1 MAEEQTK
8 VGEQEIAEVA
18 GVRIT
23 RRRLLMALSIGAG
36 GFAAALASVPIIGF
50 FFGPMFRK
58 FPAVWR
64 DVGPLEQFQIGAT
77 VKVDLVTSDGLP
89 WDGPAQ
95 RVGAWLRRN
104 NAENFTVFSSTC
116 THLGCPV
123 RWIPSA
129 ELFMCPCHGGVY
141 FKDGDVAAGPPPQ
154 PLQQFPVRVQEGRVE
169 VEWKPMEVQYV
180 QLNASPCGGCP
191 GPASDRQERE
201 DA

>member
-1 MAEEQTK
+1 MSENAKKPGEGEQTLAQ
-8 VGEQEIAEVA
+8 VD
-18 GVRIT
+18 GVKIT
-23 RRRLLMALSIGAG
+23 RRRLLMAISIGAG
-36 GFAAALASVPIIGF
+36 GFAAALASVPILGF
-50 FFGPMFRK
+50 FFGAMFRK

-64 DVGPLEQFQIGAT
+64 DVGPLDQFQVGAT
-77 VKVDLVTSDGLP
+77 VKVNLVTSDGLP

-104 NAENFTVFSSTC
+104 NSENFTVYSSTC

-154 PLQQFPVRVQEGRVE
+154 PLQQFPVRVQQGRVE
-169 VEWKPMEVQYV
+169 VQWKPMQVQYV
-180 QLNASPCGGCP
+180 QLQPPCGGCP
-191 GPASDRQERE
+191 EAAAPPKEEA
-201 DA
+201 

>member
-1 MAEEQTK
+1 MAEEETK
-8 VGEQEIAEVA
+8 PGEQALAEVA
-18 GVRIT
+18 GMKIT

-36 GFAAALASVPIIGF
+36 GFAAALASVPILGF
-50 FFGPMFRK
+50 FFGPMTRK

-64 DVGPLEQFQIGAT
+64 NVGSLDQFQIGAT
-77 VKVDLVTSDGLP
+77 VKVDLATSDGLA

-104 NAENFTVFSSTC
+104 NEENFTVFSSTC

-154 PLQQFPVRVQEGRVE
+154 PLQQFPVRVHAGRVE
-169 VEWKPMEVQYV
+169 VQWKPMQVQYV
-180 QLNASPCGGCP
+180 QLNPPPCGGCP
-191 GPASDRQERE
+191 GARPSPQERE